1 MFLALF
7 GEVRVFFNEE
17 NVVGSFLFAG
27 GLVAADPLSGTYLGS
42 VRLLILAFALTKHIH
57 YDTVQP

>member
-27 GLVAADPLSGTYLGS
+27 GLVAAGPLSGTYLWS